1 MPFANKM
8 FEATY
13 DIDKRTLLTLKV
25 LEPDSLEDGV
35 EIHLVRDR
43 ANSELL
49 KEIRRMGFR
58 KVGRDWS
65 LRADMYVK
73 L

>member
-1 MPFANKM
+1 M

-13 DIDKRTLLTLKV
+13 SIDKRTLSTLKV
-25 LEPDSLEDGV
+25 LEPDDVADGM
-35 EIHLVRDR
+35 EIHLVRDG

-49 KEIRRMGFR
+49 KEIHRMGFR

-65 LRADMYVK
+65 LRADMYMK